1 MDPLEPIEDDN
12 SELEDEVVKEIGE
25 LNEMFATKVTVTTP
39 AQEVPPTRLSQLR
52 EQLKLMR

>member
-25 LNEMFATKVTVTTP
+25 LNEMFATKVNVTTP
-39 AQEVPPTRLSQLR
+39 AQ
-52 EQLKLMR
+52 